1 MTHPTRHVVAHVS
14 KPAKKDEM
22 KDDMVRDTGTFHAE
36 CDIWS
41 GEQKEGQNELNIT
54 NIVIGHFICFFSPQV
69 GKLSKFLYIK
79 AFSDRRSFTL

>member
-14 KPAKKDEM
+14 KPARKDEM

-54 NIVIGHFICFFSPQV
+54 NIVIGHFICFFTTGGEIIQV
-69 GKLSKFLYIK
+69 FVYKSIF
-79 AFSDRRSFTL
+79 